1 MTALVISFHF
11 EGAYFRSWTHL
22 AVCNKF
28 LSSNLSKD
36 LSIDTSKETLW
47 GKIHCQFRCLYL
59 LLFED

>member
-22 AVCNKF
+22 AVCNKL
-28 LSSNLSKD
+28 LSSNISKD
-36 LSIDTSKETLW
+36 LSIDTSKETLL
-47 GKIHCQFRCLYL
+47 GKIHANFAVYS